1 MRPPPSNLLPFHS
14 SSSFFSRPDLECRLA
29 PGLEREIFQ
38 GFFPAARADPRS
50 AMPTPAA
57 HRQARR
63 ATCRTTVR
71 STYLGE
77 VVVVVDERGAKGR
90 RGEGEGRGGKRVAEP
105 QMARRAFV
113 RASVPLGVNQRE
125 KCKCMCCVYLQTKRS
140 STRFWKWRATGDGAD
155 GSHRCSA
162 VNYAARREGMK
173 ENWAPMGATARGGGS
188 DLH

>member
-1 MRPPPSNLLPFHS
+1 MPVGARLRERD
-14 SSSFFSRPDLECRLA
+14 FSRLFSCGAGRSSL
-29 PGLEREIFQ
+29 GH
-38 GFFPAARADPRS
+38 AD
-50 AMPTPAA
+50 
-57 HRQARR
+57 ARR
-63 ATCRTTVR
+63 A
-71 STYLGE
+71 STGQARYLQDDRPIYLPG
-77 VVVVVDERGAKGR
+77 GGR
-90 RGEGEGRGGKRVAEP
+90 RGGRREGSERKEGRGEGRGGKRVAEP